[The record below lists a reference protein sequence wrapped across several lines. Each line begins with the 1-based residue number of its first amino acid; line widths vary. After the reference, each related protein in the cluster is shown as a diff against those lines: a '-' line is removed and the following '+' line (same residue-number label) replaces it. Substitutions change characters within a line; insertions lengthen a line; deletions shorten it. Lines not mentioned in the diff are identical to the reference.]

1 MMQPGVARIRVWVA
15 TPAGGRE
22 ALEVVAG
29 ERVERLRDK
38 VGGMKSL
45 AEASG
50 AWTISGVWSPKLMAM
65 GKPLVDGES
74 LLASGVVDGTL
85 VEPVYASAAYEI
97 VHIPEIPNIPGLEA
111 GREKVEKA
119 ARDARVGFSQWIK
132 GGLRCLAAGV
142 GLDVQ
147 QDARLCLHVVQLA
160 PAGPAEEEGS
170 IRVGDVIQSVNGRS
184 CIATHGLSDTQV
196 SEVRRVGEMRWA
208 EREEQGARWTLPGWG
223 PEDHQHQA
231 LVLLQELREELQGLP
246 GTEVQVCFVR
256 GGGLQGSGDAKQ
268 VLRATLKRKGMPHLA
283 GSYM

>member
-1 MMQPGVARIRVWVA
+1 MQPGVARIRVWVA

-38 VGGMKSL
+38 ATNAHPPQPSRGQ
-45 AEASG
+45 
-50 AWTISGVWSPKLMAM
+50 
-65 GKPLVDGES
+65 
-74 LLASGVVDGTL
+74 L

-97 VHIPEIPNIPGLEA
+97 VHIPEIPNIPGLEAVA